1 MHETLSDEEE
11 DGLKNKPIP
20 VGEATKIAEW
30 YNYDQ
35 VIIVAWNAET
45 GGTHIT
51 TFGTL
56 PKYKKMAA
64 QGGDR
69 IAEILGLE
77 GQTVYE
83 DYVGER

>member
-1 MHETLSDEEE
+1 MI
-11 DGLKNKPIP
+11 KQKPIP
-20 VGEATKIAEW
+20 VAEARRIAEEFS
-30 YNYDQ
+30 YDQ

-51 TFGTL
+51 THGTE
-56 PKYKKMAA
+56 PQFKKMAA

-69 IAEILGLE
+69 IAKILGLE
-77 GQTVYE
+77 GQAVYE

>member
-1 MHETLSDEEE
+1 MKQE
-11 DGLKNKPIP
+11 PIP
-20 VGEATKIAEW
+20 VAEASRIAEAFH
-30 YNYDQ
+30 YDQ

-51 TFGTL
+51 TYGTQEQF
-56 PKYKKMAA
+56 KKQAA
-64 QGGDR
+64 QGGDL

-77 GQTVYE
+77 GQTVHE